1 MKIIPR
7 SLQGRTAVVIALAF
21 FFFLTLFFVTTYVSI
36 HSSLLD
42 RSDGEVRAELE
53 RIASETF
60 PGISKDA
67 LTHLLSEN
75 RSIGESP
82 LHDVFF
88 ESQGG
93 NFFLSTGNVNNNI
106 PPSVMTE
113 LKQHAGQ
120 PLTYA
125 SPEGDMRLI
134 SITHAGMIIAASYNT
149 IVLEEAENSVI
160 HVFTYYLAGGLI
172 IGILGGIF
180 LSKYLIGPISDL
192 AASARNI
199 LRLHEASPARL
210 PVSKS
215 IEEVA
220 NLAQSINQLLDAR
233 ELAMERQRNFAADAA
248 HELRT
253 PLTVLKGEIEVEL
266 RMIDHD
272 SLQAE
277 LLHSNLEE
285 IERLISTVQDLLEL
299 AEIEADHTLD
309 SPDAE
314 CSIHSAIQ
322 YAADRLHGL
331 AAKKGILLIFPENDV
346 IIRAQEKRITRLIYN
361 LLLNAVEHSGATP
374 QVEVRLHLTGHGCIL
389 EIEDHGK
396 GIPTEQL
403 EHLFERFHRSESGAA
418 DKRGGAGLGLAIV
431 KSIADHYGYEL
442 GVQSAKGSGTTVSLS
457 IPQSAI
463 FV

>member
-21 FFFLTLFFVTTYVSI
+21 FFFLTLFFVSTYGSI

-82 LHDVFF
+82 LHDVFL
-88 ESQGG
+88 ESQAGS
-93 NFFLSTGNVNNNI
+93 FLLSTGNAIDNI
-106 PPSVMTE
+106 PTDVMTE
-113 LKQHAGQ
+113 LKQHPGQ
-120 PLTYA
+120 PISY
-125 SPEGDMRLI
+125 SSSEGDMRLI
-134 SITHAGMIIAASYNT
+134 SITHAGTVLAASYNT
-149 IVLEEAENSVI
+149 IVLEEAEDSIV
-160 HVFTYYLAGGLI
+160 HVFAFYLAGGLI
-172 IGILGGIF
+172 VGIFGGIF
-180 LSKYLIGPISDL
+180 LSKYLIGPIGDL
-192 AASARNI
+192 ATSARNI
-199 LRLHEASPARL
+199 LHLHEESPDRL
-210 PVSKS
+210 PVSKN

-220 NLAQSINQLLDAR
+220 HLAQSINELLDAR

-272 SLQAE
+272 SPQAE

-299 AEIEADHTLD
+299 AEIEADNTLD
-309 SPDAE
+309 SPDSE
-314 CSIHSAIQ
+314 CSIQSAIQ
-322 YAADRLHGL
+322 YAADRLRGL
-331 AAKKGILLIFPENDV
+331 ASERGILLILPQNDV

-361 LLLNAVEHSGATP
+361 LLLNAVEHSGSTP
-374 QVEVRLHLTGHGCIL
+374 QVEVRLRITDQGCIL
-389 EIEDHGK
+389 EIQDQGK
-396 GIPTEQL
+396 ESYPNNLNICSNASTEAK
-403 EHLFERFHRSESGAA
+403 AA
-418 DKRGGAGLGLAIV
+418 LRTNEAAQGLALP
-431 KSIADHYGYEL
+431 S
-442 GVQSAKGSGTTVSLS
+442 
-457 IPQSAI
+457 
-463 FV
+463 